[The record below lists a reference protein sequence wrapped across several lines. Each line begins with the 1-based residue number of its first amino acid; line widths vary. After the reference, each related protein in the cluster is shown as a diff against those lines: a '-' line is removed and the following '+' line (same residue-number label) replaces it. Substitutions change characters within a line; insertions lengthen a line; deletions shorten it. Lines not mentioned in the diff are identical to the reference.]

1 MLHINQLTS
10 ALTTTTTPKTTTMS
24 SPIHIQ
30 LARTRSISSQASI
43 KANKNNKNN
52 NSSSN
57 NNDSNSNDS
66 NSYTNTNLRMP
77 SPHNLQISR
86 HRPISSQVSIQP
98 NVPHHMILQ
107 SRNSTNS
114 IVTVSQDGSQPKHVL
129 HQNQKSFA
137 VKKFRMRSLLWVK
150 PQGQAESSTK
160 STIAQVCSQVS

>member
-1 MLHINQLTS
+1 
-10 ALTTTTTPKTTTMS
+10 MS

-43 KANKNNKNN
+43 KANISN
-52 NSSSN
+52 NSSN
-57 NNDSNSNDS
+57 NNSNDS
-66 NSYTNTNLRMP
+66 NSYSNTNLRMP

-160 STIAQVCSQVS
+160 STIAQVSNQVLQNNAWEWYK